1 MLSVTEQSIK
11 SVAQFSRHSHNL
23 PHIATTATTVPFSLQ
38 RQRAR
43 RFRILTFTDFITL
56 RDILKLNRLG
66 INRSFPFD
74 LLGFTSN
81 FESVL
86 NHQKSTIKFNSIK
99 KRSINQQVAQRKQQ
113 FYSLF

>member
-1 MLSVTEQSIK
+1 MLSVTEQSIE
-11 SVAQFSRHSHNL
+11 SVAPFSRHSQNL
-23 PHIATTATTVPFSLQ
+23 PHIATTATTIPFSLQ
-38 RQRAR
+38 PQRAR
-43 RFRILTFTDFITL
+43 RFRILTFTDFIKL

-113 FYSLF
+113 FL